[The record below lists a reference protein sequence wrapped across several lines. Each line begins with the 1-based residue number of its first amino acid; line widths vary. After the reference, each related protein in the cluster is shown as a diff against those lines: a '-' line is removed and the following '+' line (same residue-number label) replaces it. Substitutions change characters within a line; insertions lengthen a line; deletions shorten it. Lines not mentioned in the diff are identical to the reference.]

1 MTITI
6 KDVARMA
13 GVSISTVSRV
23 INDSKPVSEEIKQ
36 RVLDVIAETNYKP
49 NPLARNLV
57 LRKNSFIGVIIP
69 DISDY
74 KMGELLNGIEEVGKI
89 YEFDILLCNS
99 YGEPEEEE
107 RYIDL
112 LINKQVAGIIFVSKN
127 IQKEQ
132 IDIITTSR
140 IPSIY
145 ISKNAKDF
153 DIPSVGV
160 NHYEAGADAAK
171 YILDRG
177 FKKISLVEAVVE
189 KGSKDS
195 EITAGFEK
203 MLAGKEVEYHK
214 LDITKKGDKVK
225 EAYDFI
231 GEYLKSKQQLP
242 EIFFATGDD
251 IAAGIINAL
260 LDNGIKVPNDV
271 SVIGYD
277 NSRIATIVRPN
288 LTTVHQPLYDIGAL
302 AIGVLIK
309 RISGTEETLE
319 NKVLEHK
326 IIERDS
332 VRK

>member
-6 KDVARMA
+6 KDVAKMA
-13 GVSISTVSRV
+13 SVSISTVSRV

-132 IDIITTSR
+132 IDIINTSK

-160 NHYEAGADAAK
+160 NHYKAGEDAAK
-171 YILDRG
+171 YILGKG

-189 KGSKDS
+189 QGTKDS

-203 MLAGKEVEYHK
+203 ALADKDVLYNK

-231 GEYLKSKQQLP
+231 EDYLKSKQPLP

-251 IAAGIINAL
+251 IAAGVINAL
-260 LDNGIKVPNDV
+260 LDSGIKVPEDI

-309 RISGTEETLE
+309 RISGAEENIE
-319 NKVLEHK
+319 NKILEHK

>member
-6 KDVARMA
+6 KDVAKLA

-23 INDSKPVSEEIKQ
+23 INNSKPVSEDIRQ
-36 RVLDVIAETNYKP
+36 RVLEVIEETNYKP

-74 KMGELLNGIEEVGKI
+74 KMGELLSGVEEVGKM

-99 YGEPEEEE
+99 YGEFEEEK
-107 RYIDL
+107 RYLEL
-112 LINKQVAGIIFVSKN
+112 LINKQVAGIVFASKN
-127 IQKEQ
+127 ITEEHLKMVKA
-132 IDIITTSR
+132 SN
-140 IPSIY
+140 IPAIY
-145 ISKNAKDF
+145 VSKNAKDF

-160 NHYEAGADAAK
+160 NHFKAGADVAK
-171 YILDRG
+171 YIIDKG
-177 FKKISLVEAVVE
+177 FKKVFVVE
-189 KGSKDS
+189 TVFDTGSQDTEVS
-195 EITAGFEK
+195 AGFESVV
-203 MLAGKEVEYHK
+203 KETDLSYKK
-214 LDITKKGDKVK
+214 LDITKKGYKYQ
-225 EAYDFI
+225 ESYDFI
-231 GEYLKSKQQLP
+231 TEYIKDGQELP

-251 IAAGIINAL
+251 VAAGVMNAL
-260 LDNGIKVPNDV
+260 LDAGLRVPEDI

-277 NSRIATIVRPN
+277 NSKVATIVRPN
-288 LTTVHQPLYDIGAL
+288 LTTLHQPLYDIGAI

-309 RISGTEETLE
+309 HVAKNEEIIEAKELA
-319 NKVLEHK
+319 HK

>member
-6 KDVARMA
+6 KDVAKLA

-23 INDSKPVSEEIKQ
+23 INNSKPVSEDIRQ
-36 RVLDVIAETNYKP
+36 RVLEVIEETNYKP

-74 KMGELLNGIEEVGKI
+74 KMGELLSGVEEVGKM

-99 YGEPEEEE
+99 YGEFEEEK
-107 RYIDL
+107 RYLEL
-112 LINKQVAGIIFVSKN
+112 LINKQVAGIVFASKN
-127 IQKEQ
+127 ITEEHLKMVKA
-132 IDIITTSR
+132 SN
-140 IPSIY
+140 IPAIY
-145 ISKNAKDF
+145 VSKNAKDF

-160 NHYEAGADAAK
+160 NHFKAGADVAK
-171 YILDRG
+171 YIIDKG
-177 FKKISLVEAVVE
+177 FKKVFVVE
-189 KGSKDS
+189 TVFDTGSQDTEVS
-195 EITAGFEK
+195 AGFESVV
-203 MLAGKEVEYHK
+203 KETDLSYKK
-214 LDITKKGDKVK
+214 LDITKKGYKYQ
-225 EAYDFI
+225 ESYDFI
-231 GEYLKSKQQLP
+231 TEYIKDGQELP

-251 IAAGIINAL
+251 VAAGVMNAL
-260 LDNGIKVPNDV
+260 LDAGLRVPEDI

-277 NSRIATIVRPN
+277 NSKVATIVRPN
-288 LTTVHQPLYDIGAL
+288 LTTLNQPLYDIGAI

-309 RISGTEETLE
+309 HIAKNEEIIEAKELA
-319 NKVLEHK
+319 HK

>member
-6 KDVARMA
+6 KDVAKLA

-23 INDSKPVSEEIKQ
+23 INNSKPVSEDIRQ
-36 RVLDVIAETNYKP
+36 RVLEVIEETNYKP

-74 KMGELLNGIEEVGKI
+74 KMGELLSGVEEVGKM

-99 YGEPEEEE
+99 YGEFEEEK
-107 RYIDL
+107 RYLEL
-112 LINKQVAGIIFVSKN
+112 LINKQVAGIVFASKN
-127 IQKEQ
+127 ITEEHLKMVKA
-132 IDIITTSR
+132 SN
-140 IPSIY
+140 IPAIY
-145 ISKNAKDF
+145 VSKNAKDF

-160 NHYEAGADAAK
+160 NHFKAGADVAK
-171 YILDRG
+171 YIIDKG
-177 FKKISLVEAVVE
+177 FKKVFVVE
-189 KGSKDS
+189 TVFDTGSQDTEVS
-195 EITAGFEK
+195 AGFESVV
-203 MLAGKEVEYHK
+203 KETDLSYKK
-214 LDITKKGDKVK
+214 LDITKKGYKYQ
-225 EAYDFI
+225 ESYDFI
-231 GEYLKSKQQLP
+231 TEYIKDGQELP

-251 IAAGIINAL
+251 VAAGVMNAL
-260 LDNGIKVPNDV
+260 LDAGLRVPEDI

-277 NSRIATIVRPN
+277 NSKVATIVRPN
-288 LTTVHQPLYDIGAL
+288 LTTLHQPLYDIGAI

-309 RISGTEETLE
+309 HIAKNEEIIEAKELA
-319 NKVLEHK
+319 HK